1 MITRETNSTFTKPA
15 KEMAGIDFC
24 EYFAKKRGS
33 LESSKSSLLPVYI
46 EQNTQEDHSEELEIK
61 EDSENGLF

>member
-1 MITRETNSTFTKPA
+1 
-15 KEMAGIDFC
+15 MAGIDFC